1 MTIGKTTFDL
11 TKKDYSTK
19 LGNII
24 GNHRSNSKI
33 IGEPASFILR
43 SCRLTEQWGK
53 MAGDPEVAVYLRSV
67 EIAAGRKVKMVSLE
81 RGATKQPVPK
91 AKLVDA
97 LYPVKKMATTATPE
111 EKHFNAVKGAMRLA
125 VAHQLQAFRTAVK
138 LPTVCSITGKHIR
151 KGVKADVDHC
161 GMSFSELAD
170 RFVASKG
177 LVYADIALQGP
188 PTGKTFRD
196 KQLWGEWV
204 VFHLEH
210 ARFSLVCAS
219 ANRSKGADGY
229 KTHEELMGSFA
240 AENPDDLSLDF

>member
-1 MTIGKTTFDL
+1 
-11 TKKDYSTK
+11 
-19 LGNII
+19 
-24 GNHRSNSKI
+24 
-33 IGEPASFILR
+33 
-43 SCRLTEQWGK
+43 
-53 MAGDPEVAVYLRSV
+53 
-67 EIAAGRKVKMVSLE
+67 
-81 RGATKQPVPK
+81 
-91 AKLVDA
+91 
-97 LYPVKKMATTATPE
+97 MATTATPE